1 MKIRITNVDHKNS
14 DESLTLREC
23 GFVVGD
29 IVEAGGTFRDGDTC
43 IEAIRDTEFVQV
55 GNFLSISPFEFEV
68 VEE

>member
-29 IVEAGGTFRDGDTC
+29 IVEAGGTFRDGDT
-43 IEAIRDTEFVQV
+43 EFVQV